1 MESERMAAQQLLDY
15 SGKVVLVT
23 GASTGIGRATAIA
36 FARQGAKVAIGN
48 PSDTGQNTVDEIRQF
63 GGQAIFVKTDVSEAQ
78 SVEALVRTT
87 VETFGRLDC
96 AFNNAGVLPP
106 TVPLAEVDDKDFDR
120 VIAVDLKGVFLSMK
134 YEIRHMLQAGG
145 GTIVNTASVAG
156 VIADPGMAA
165 YVAAKHGVIG
175 LTKAA
180 ALDYATQGIRVNAV
194 APGIV
199 RTPMIERW
207 LQDEAFANN
216 LLAGSPMH
224 RAADPEEIAGTVLFL
239 CSPLASFTTGQVYL
253 ADGGQTAH

>member
-1 MESERMAAQQLLDY
+1 MADQQLLDY
-15 SGKVVLVT
+15 TGKVVLVT
-23 GASTGIGRATAIA
+23 GGSTGIGRATAIA

-48 PSDTGQNTVDEIRQF
+48 PTETGQETVEEIRKF
-63 GGQAIFVKTDVSEAQ
+63 GGQAIFVQTDVSEAE
-78 SVEALVRTT
+78 SVKALVKTT
-87 VETFGRLDC
+87 IDTYGKLDC
-96 AFNNAGVLPP
+96 AFNNAGILPP
-106 TVPLAEVDDKDFDR
+106 TVSLAEVDERDFDR
-120 VIAVDLKGVFLSMK
+120 VIGVDLKGVFLSMK
-134 YEIRHMLQAGG
+134 YEIAEMLKTGG
-145 GTIVNTASVAG
+145 GAIVNTASVAG

-180 ALDYATQGIRVNAV
+180 ALNYATQGIRVNAL

-207 LQDEAFANN
+207 LQDEAFKNN
-216 LLAGSPMH
+216 LLAGCPMH

-239 CSPLASFTTGQVYL
+239 CSSMASFTTGQVYL

>member
-1 MESERMAAQQLLDY
+1 MAAPLLDY
-15 SGKVVLVT
+15 TGKVALVT
-23 GASTGIGRATAIA
+23 GGGSGIGKATALA

-48 PSDTGQNTVDEIRQF
+48 TSGAGQETVDEILRL
-63 GGQAIFVKTDVSEAQ
+63 GGEAIFVKTDVANAE

-96 AFNNAGVLPP
+96 AFNNSGVLPP
-106 TVPLAEVDDKDFDR
+106 TVPLADVEIDDFDR
-120 VIAVDLKGVFLSMK
+120 VIAVDLRGVFLSMK
-134 YEIRHMLQAGG
+134 YEIRHMLKAGG
-145 GTIVNTASVAG
+145 GVIVNTASVAG

-175 LTKAA
+175 LSKAA
-180 ALDYATQGIRVNAV
+180 ALDYATQGIRVNAL
-194 APGIV
+194 APGLV
-199 RTPMIERW
+199 RTPMIDRW
-207 LQDEAFANN
+207 LKDEAFADQ

>member
-1 MESERMAAQQLLDY
+1 MVKQLLDY
-15 SGKVVLVT
+15 TGKVVLVT
-23 GASTGIGRATAIA
+23 GGSTGIGRASAIA

-48 PSDTGQNTVDEIRQF
+48 PSDAGLKTVEEIRSF
-63 GGQAIFVKTDVSEAQ
+63 GGDAIFVKTDVSRAE
-78 SVEALVRTT
+78 SVEALVQIT
-87 VETFGRLDC
+87 VDTFGGLDC

-106 TVPLAEVDDKDFDR
+106 TLPLAEIDEHDFDR
-120 VIAVDLKGVFLSMK
+120 VICVDLKGVFLSMK
-134 YEIRHMLQAGG
+134 YEIKHMLKAGG
-145 GTIVNTASVAG
+145 GSIVNTASVAG

-180 ALDYATQGIRVNAV
+180 ALDYATLGIRVNAV

-207 LQDEAFANN
+207 LQDEAFASN
-216 LLAGSPMH
+216 LLANSPMH
-224 RAADPEEIAGTVLFL
+224 RAADPDEIAGTVLFL
-239 CSPLASFTTGQVYL
+239 CSSMASFTTGQVYL

>member
-1 MESERMAAQQLLDY
+1 MEKALLDY
-15 SGKVVLVT
+15 TGKVVLVT

-48 PSDTGQNTVDEIRQF
+48 PSDGGLKTVEEIRKF
-63 GGQAIFVKTDVSEAQ
+63 GGDAIFVKTDVSQADA
-78 SVEALVRTT
+78 VEALVKTT

-106 TVPLAEVDDKDFDR
+106 TVPLAEIDEKDFDR
-120 VIAVDLKGVFLSMK
+120 VIGVDLKGVFLSMK
-134 YEIRHMLQAGG
+134 YEIQHMLKAGG
-145 GTIVNTASVAG
+145 GSIVNTASVAG

-165 YVAAKHGVIG
+165 YVGAKHGVIG

-207 LQDEAFANN
+207 LQDEAFAAN

-239 CSPLASFTTGQVYL
+239 CSPLASFTTGQVYI

>member
-1 MESERMAAQQLLDY
+1 MAIQLLDY
-15 SGKVVLVT
+15 TGKVVLVT
-23 GASTGIGRATAIA
+23 GGSTGIGKATAIA

-48 PSDTGQNTVDEIRQF
+48 TSDAGLDTVNEIRQF
-63 GGQAIFVKTDVSEAQ
+63 GGEAIFVKTDVSQAK
-78 SVEALVRTT
+78 SVEALVQTT
-87 VETFGRLDC
+87 VDTFGRLDC
-96 AFNNAGVLPP
+96 AFNNSGILPP
-106 TVPLAEVDDKDFDR
+106 TVPLTEIDENDFDR
-120 VIAVDLKGVFLSMK
+120 VISVDLKGVFLSMK
-134 YEIRHMLQAGG
+134 YEIQQMLKTGG
-145 GTIVNTASVAG
+145 GAIVNTASVAG

-175 LTKAA
+175 LTRAA

-207 LQDEAFANN
+207 LNDEAFANN

-239 CSPLASFTTGQVYL
+239 CSSMASFTTGQVYL

>member
-1 MESERMAAQQLLDY
+1 MAAQQLLDY
-15 SGKVVLVT
+15 TGKVVLVT
-23 GASTGIGRATAIA
+23 GGSTGIGRATAIA

-48 PSDTGQNTVDEIRQF
+48 PSDRGQDAVDEIRQF
-63 GGQAIFVKTDVSEAQ
+63 GGEAIFVKTDVSAAE

-87 VETFGRLDC
+87 IDTFGRLDC

-106 TVPLAEVDDKDFDR
+106 TVPLAEIEDKDFDR
-120 VIAVDLKGVFLSMK
+120 VIGVDLKGVFLCMK
-134 YEIRHMLQAGG
+134 YEIRHMLEAGG
-145 GTIVNTASVAG
+145 GAIVNTASVAG

-165 YVAAKHGVIG
+165 YVGAKHGVIG

-207 LQDEAFANN
+207 LQDETFANN

>member
-1 MESERMAAQQLLDY
+1 MAAQLLDY
-15 SGKVVLVT
+15 TGKVALVT
-23 GASTGIGRATAIA
+23 GGSTGIGRATALA
-36 FARQGAKVAIGN
+36 FARQGAKVAIGDIS
-48 PSDTGQNTVDEIRQF
+48 PAAQETADEIRRL
-63 GGQAIFVKTDVSEAQ
+63 GGEAIFVPTDVSGAA

-96 AFNNAGVLPP
+96 AFNNSGILPP
-106 TVPLAEVDDKDFDR
+106 TAALAEVEERDFDR
-120 VIAVDLKGVFLSMK
+120 VIGVDLKGVFLSMK

-145 GTIVNTASVAG
+145 GAIVNTASVAG

-165 YVAAKHGVIG
+165 YAAAKHGVVGI
-175 LTKAA
+175 TKAA
-180 ALDYATQGIRVNAV
+180 ALDYATRGIRVNAL

-207 LQDEAFANN
+207 LQDEAFAAN

>member
-1 MESERMAAQQLLDY
+1 MNQQLLDY
-15 SGKVVLVT
+15 TGKVVLVT
-23 GASTGIGRATAIA
+23 GGSTGIGRATAIA
-36 FARQGAKVAIGN
+36 FARQGARVAIGS
-48 PSDTGQNTVDEIRQF
+48 PSDTGQQTVDAIRAF
-63 GGQAIFVKTDVSEAQ
+63 GGEALFVATDVSNAA
-78 SVEALVRTT
+78 SVAALVQATID
-87 VETFGRLDC
+87 TFGALDC
-96 AFNNAGVLPP
+96 AFNNAGILPP
-106 TVPLAEVDDKDFDR
+106 TAALADIDVHDFDR
-120 VIAVDLKGVFLSMK
+120 VIGVDLKGVFLSMK
-134 YEIRHMLQAGG
+134 YEIQAMLRLGG
-145 GTIVNTASVAG
+145 GAIVNTASVAG

-175 LTKAA
+175 LTRAA

-207 LQDEAFANN
+207 LQDPAFATQ

-239 CSPLASFTTGQVYL
+239 CSSMASFTTGQVYL

>member
-1 MESERMAAQQLLDY
+1 MVEQLLDY
-15 SGKVVLVT
+15 TGKVALVT
-23 GASTGIGRATAIA
+23 GGSTGIGRATALA
-36 FARQGAKVAIGN
+36 FARQGAKVAIGDIS
-48 PSDTGQNTVDEIRQF
+48 PAAQETVDEIRRL
-63 GGQAIFVKTDVSEAQ
+63 GGEAIFVPTDVSDAG

-96 AFNNAGVLPP
+96 AFNNSGILPP
-106 TVPLAEVDDKDFDR
+106 TVALAEVEERDFDR
-120 VIAVDLKGVFLSMK
+120 VIGVDLKGVFLSMK

-145 GTIVNTASVAG
+145 GAIVNTASVAG

-165 YVAAKHGVIG
+165 YAAAKHGVVGI
-175 LTKAA
+175 TKAA
-180 ALDYATQGIRVNAV
+180 ALDYATRGIRVNAL

-207 LQDEAFANN
+207 LQDEAFAAN
-216 LLAGSPMH
+216 LFAGSPMH

>member
-1 MESERMAAQQLLDY
+1 MVKQLLDY
-15 SGKVVLVT
+15 TGKVVLVT
-23 GASTGIGRATAIA
+23 GGSTGIGRATAIA

-48 PSDTGQNTVDEIRQF
+48 PSDGGLKTVEEIRSF
-63 GGQAIFVKTDVSEAQ
+63 GGDAIFVKTDVSNAD
-78 SVEALVRTT
+78 SVKALVQIT
-87 VETFGRLDC
+87 VDTFGGLDC
-96 AFNNAGVLPP
+96 AFNNSGILPP
-106 TVPLAEVDDKDFDR
+106 TMPLADINEKDFDN
-120 VIAVDLKGVFLSMK
+120 VIGVDLKGVFLSMK
-134 YEIRHMLQAGG
+134 YEIQHMLKAGG

-180 ALDYATQGIRVNAV
+180 ALDYATQGIRINAV

-207 LQDEAFANN
+207 LKDETFAAN

-224 RAADPEEIAGTVLFL
+224 RAADPDEIAGTVLFL
-239 CSPLASFTTGQVYL
+239 CSPMASFTTGQVYL